1 MDGLGEGAVACRRVG
16 GGCPARLWGLRW
28 QPAPGGRRSV
38 FRCCWDVHF
47 RITLWDRSVTTR
59 RLSKAQGATRKG
71 WGRPQPRTRAAPL
84 QRQRTACCEHGLEPE
99 GTPPCPL
106 KADASWAI
114 TLGQQSS
121 VLTSGT
127 NGRCGHSLA
136 ARGAGRPP
144 RRVHSRPSSLT
155 ARPGGA
161 LDSPPSLLR
170 LSGSCWIYRP
180 TRAAPGTRSHSRKS
194 EVPWLRTLCP
204 CSCPNVLRAST
215 VRTALSPSS
224 TPSFSVPGGRPRLEQ
239 PECWGRCGAQPPGLH
254 RGPRAVSSGPG
265 RTLCP
270 VESGGL
276 AGRPRD
282 LTEGPCGC
290 HLRPQSGGPRSRSRP
305 SVQTHSCCKGGV
317 VGVSSG
323 RSVDRGA
330 GRRGCGAKTSVTAA
344 DALVQAAP

>member
-16 GGCPARLWGLRW
+16 EGCPARLWGLRW
-28 QPAPGGRRSV
+28 QPAPGDRKSV

-84 QRQRTACCEHGLEPE
+84 QRQRTACCERGLEPE

-106 KADASWAI
+106 KADASWVL

-170 LSGSCWIYRP
+170 LDLAG
-180 TRAAPGTRSHSRKS
+180 
-194 EVPWLRTLCP
+194 
-204 CSCPNVLRAST
+204 ST
-215 VRTALSPSS
+215 VPHELPRGHGHTAGSRRC
-224 TPSFSVPGGRPRLEQ
+224 PG
-239 PECWGRCGAQPPGLH
+239 
-254 RGPRAVSSGPG
+254 
-265 RTLCP
+265 
-270 VESGGL
+270 
-276 AGRPRD
+276 
-282 LTEGPCGC
+282 
-290 HLRPQSGGPRSRSRP
+290 
-305 SVQTHSCCKGGV
+305 
-317 VGVSSG
+317 SG
-323 RSVDRGA
+323 RS
-330 GRRGCGAKTSVTAA
+330 
-344 DALVQAAP
+344 ALAHIPMSCERPL

>member
-1 MDGLGEGAVACRRVG
+1 MSSQGRCLVGAHSGAAELC
-16 GGCPARLWGLRW
+16 A
-28 QPAPGGRRSV
+28 
-38 FRCCWDVHF
+38 D
-47 RITLWDRSVTTR
+47 LWDQRQVWPQPCSPR
-59 RLSKAQGATRKG
+59 
-71 WGRPQPRTRAAPL
+71 GRPPPAEGPLAA
-84 QRQRTACCEHGLEPE
+84 Q
-99 GTPPCPL
+99 
-106 KADASWAI
+106 
-114 TLGQQSS
+114 
-121 VLTSGT
+121 LTH
-127 NGRCGHSLA
+127 CA
-136 ARGAGRPP
+136 ARG
-144 RRVHSRPSSLT
+144 
-155 ARPGGA
+155 
-161 LDSPPSLLR
+161 SPQLPSLPPPA
-170 LSGSCWIYRP
+170 GSCWIYRP

-215 VRTALSPSS
+215 VKTALSPSS

-254 RGPRAVSSGPG
+254 RGPRAVRSGPG
-265 RTLCP
+265 RTPCP

-276 AGRPRD
+276 AGRPHD

-330 GRRGCGAKTSVTAA
+330 GRRGCGAKMSVTAA